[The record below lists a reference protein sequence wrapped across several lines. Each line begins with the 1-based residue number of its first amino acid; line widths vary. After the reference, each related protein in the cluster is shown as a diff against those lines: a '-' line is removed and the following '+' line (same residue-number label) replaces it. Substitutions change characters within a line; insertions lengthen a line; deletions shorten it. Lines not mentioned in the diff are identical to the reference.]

1 MHNYTYMH
9 SSSYFQGVNL
19 DLSTIQFFPAKF
31 MPFKTP
37 LSGEYDRQLKEEDR
51 FHVSMLIS
59 YVEAAQ
65 QRMGMVVDLTKT
77 DRYYDKR
84 ELLHHGIGHH
94 KIVCEGYV

>member
-1 MHNYTYMH
+1 
-9 SSSYFQGVNL
+9 
-19 DLSTIQFFPAKF
+19 

-37 LSGEYDRQLKEEDR
+37 LSVEYDKQLKEEDR

-84 ELLHHGIGHH
+84 DPP
-94 KIVCEGYV
+94 